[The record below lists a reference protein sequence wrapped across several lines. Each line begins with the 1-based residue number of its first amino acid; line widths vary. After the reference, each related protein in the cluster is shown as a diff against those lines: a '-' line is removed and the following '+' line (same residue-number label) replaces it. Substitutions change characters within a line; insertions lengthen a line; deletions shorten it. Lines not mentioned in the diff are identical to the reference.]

1 MNIPVHP
8 VVMLGDLRISTD
20 IALNPEFSDNP
31 IEFAA
36 SRDVRL
42 VSRVLPEVSFKKDRE
57 TDGKVESI
65 KANIHLVSPDAIR
78 LFIKDHG
85 GVSRLHSI
93 DIKVG
98 ELLYGNKEHHIT
110 DQDLESALDLLRSHV
125 APLLA
130 DPRDVS
136 HILPG
141 HANQDEE
148 IANWSKITSRT
159 FLPGLQIASFH
170 DLSHPRTG
178 PAAGSAKG
186 WIRLEDRNGKF
197 SILFEKAQWPVGPA
211 GKAPIVNGVCVTL
224 CLKGKMARSYFP
236 SIGRLECVE
245 GMNRL
250 ASFRCSD
257 VSEVFMST
265 MRELTGTYL
274 PIPLEWEN
282 LGKPVTRPKVMALLN
297 QLTGIPIDDLKNMN
311 EQVSDPS
318 ASTRKRLK
326 ADIRKASAWLK
337 PVPVSTLFE
346 EQ

>member
-20 IALNPEFSDNP
+20 IALNPEFSKNP

-42 VSRVLPEVSFKKDRE
+42 VRPVLPEVSFKKDRE
-57 TDGKVESI
+57 TDGKVEKL
-65 KANIHLVSPDAIR
+65 KANIHLVRPDAMR

-85 GVSRLHSI
+85 GVYRLHSI
-93 DIKVG
+93 DISVG

-110 DQDLESALDLLRSHV
+110 DLDLESTLDMLRSQV

-130 DPRDVS
+130 DPHDAR

-141 HANQDEE
+141 HAKQGEE
-148 IANWSKITSRT
+148 IANLSKITAWT

-170 DLSHPRTG
+170 DLSHPQTG
-178 PAAGSAKG
+178 PAVGSAKG
-186 WIRLEDRNGKF
+186 WIRLEDGNGKF
-197 SILFEKAQWPVGPA
+197 SILFEKAQWSQDAA
-211 GKAPIVNGVCVTL
+211 GKASIVKGVSVTL
-224 CLKGKMARSYFP
+224 CLKGKMARTYFP
-236 SIGRLECVE
+236 SAGRLKCVE

-257 VSEVFMST
+257 VSEVFMSM
-265 MRELTGTYL
+265 MRKLKGTYL
-274 PIPLEWEN
+274 PVPLEWES
-282 LGKPVTRPKVMALLN
+282 LGKPVTRPKVMALLH
-297 QLTGIPIDDLKNMN
+297 QLTGIPIDDLKNIN

-318 ASTRKRLK
+318 ESTRKRLK
-326 ADIRKASAWLK
+326 ADIRKASVWLK

-346 EQ
+346 EK